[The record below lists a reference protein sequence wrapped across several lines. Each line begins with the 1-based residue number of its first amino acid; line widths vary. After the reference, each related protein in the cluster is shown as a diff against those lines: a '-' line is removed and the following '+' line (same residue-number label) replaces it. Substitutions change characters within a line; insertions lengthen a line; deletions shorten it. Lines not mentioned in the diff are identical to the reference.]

1 MYYFEYNCYMKV
13 IFLKDVRRVGRAGEV
28 KDVADG
34 YAANFLF
41 PSKSAEPA
49 TADKVAQIEK
59 QKQAAAEAVRKEEEV
74 LSNKVV
80 LLGGKVVTIPVRATP
95 KGGLFKTV
103 IAKDVAKAILAQH
116 ALQIPEESIVLASAI
131 KTVGEH
137 AVHLVAKNKK
147 AEMTV
152 VVAASVI

>member
-1 MYYFEYNCYMKV
+1 MKV
-13 IFLKDVRRVGRAGEV
+13 IFLKDVRRVGRAGEI

-49 TADKVAQIEK
+49 TPEKVAQIEK
-59 QKQAAAEAVRKEEEV
+59 QKQVAAEVARKEDEV
-74 LSNKVV
+74 LDTKVAS
-80 LLGGKVVTIPVRATP
+80 LNGKKVTIAVRATP

-103 IAKDVAKAILAQH
+103 TVKDIAKAILGEH
-116 ALQIPEESIVLASAI
+116 ALQVPETALVLPEHM

-137 AVHLVAKNKK
+137 AVQVVSKHKK
-147 AEMTV
+147 ATLSV
-152 VVAASVI
+152 VILASAI

>member
-1 MYYFEYNCYMKV
+1 MKV

-28 KDVADG
+28 KEVADG

-49 TADKVAQIEK
+49 TPQKIAEIEK
-59 QKQAAAEAVRKEEEV
+59 RKEVAAEAVRKQEEV
-74 LSNKVV
+74 LDTKVAS
-80 LLGGKVVTIPVRATP
+80 LSGKKVTIAVRATP

-103 IAKDVAKAILAQH
+103 AAKDIAKAILGEH
-116 ALQIPEESIVLASAI
+116 ALQIPEESITLSEPV

-137 AVHLVAKNKK
+137 HVQVVAKNKK
-147 AEMTV
+147 TTLMVV
-152 VVAASVI
+152 VVASAI

>member
-1 MYYFEYNCYMKV
+1 MKV
-13 IFLKDVRRVGRAGEV
+13 IFLKDVRRVGRAGEI

-49 TADKVAQIEK
+49 TPEKIAYIEK
-59 QKQAAAEAVRKEEEV
+59 QKQAAAEAAHKEEEV
-74 LSNKVV
+74 LNKKVAS
-80 LLGGKVVTIPVRATP
+80 LNGKSVTIPVRATP

-103 IAKDVAKAILAQH
+103 IAKDVSKAILAEH
-116 ALQIPEESIVLASAI
+116 ALEIPEESIVLDDPI

-137 AVHLVAKNKK
+137 SIRLVAKNKN
-147 AEMTV
+147 ADLRV

>member
-1 MYYFEYNCYMKV
+1 MKV
-13 IFLKDVRRVGRAGEV
+13 IFLKDVRRVGRAGEI

-49 TADKVAQIEK
+49 TPEKVAQIEK
-59 QKQAAAEAVRKEEEV
+59 QREAAAEAIRKEEEV
-74 LSNKVV
+74 LRNK
-80 LLGGKVVTIPVRATP
+80 LASLQGKKVTIPVRATP

-103 IAKDVAKAILAQH
+103 VAKDVVKAILAEH
-116 ALQIPEESIVLASAI
+116 ALHIPEESVVSDPI

-137 AVHLVAKNKK
+137 TIHLVAKNK
-147 AEMTV
+147 TVDFSV

>member
-1 MYYFEYNCYMKV
+1 MKV
-13 IFLKDVRRVGRAGEV
+13 IFVKDVRRVGRAGEI

-49 TADKVAQIEK
+49 TPEKVAQIEK
-59 QKQAAAEAVRKEEEV
+59 QKQAAAEAARKEDEV
-74 LSNKVV
+74 LDTKVAS
-80 LLGGKVVTIPVRATP
+80 LNGKKVTIAVRATP

-103 IAKDVAKAILAQH
+103 TAKDIAKAILGEH
-116 ALQIPEESIVLASAI
+116 ALQIPEACLALPEHM

-137 AVHLVAKNKK
+137 TVQVVSKNKK
-147 AEMTV
+147 AAITV
-152 VVAASVI
+152 VITASAI

>member
-1 MYYFEYNCYMKV
+1 M
-13 IFLKDVRRVGRAGEV
+13 GRAGEI

-49 TADKVAQIEK
+49 TPEKMAQIEK
-59 QKQAAAEAVRKEEEV
+59 QKQTAAEAARKEEEV
-74 LSNKVV
+74 LDNKVAS
-80 LLGGKVVTIPVRATP
+80 LNGKKVTIAVRATP

-103 IAKDVAKAILAQH
+103 TAKDIVKAILGEH
-116 ALQIPEESIVLASAI
+116 ALQVPEDALVLPEHM

-137 AVHLVAKNKK
+137 AVQVVAKNKK
-147 AEMTV
+147 AIVTV
-152 VVAASVI
+152 VIQASAI